1 MRELSKDQNPKKS
14 VDIIWQILYNKTV
27 FCKKESSKTT
37 TDKIKRGTKL
47 KKKIKRKKLRDVY
60 KMKISKRKIGIL
72 FIFVIIILVESISFA
87 TYQTMLGETEKIEVE
102 RGEVILTQE
111 EEETL
116 KLVNEYRKQN
126 GLEELQPL
134 FKLQE
139 VSKIKAKDLVEN
151 EYFSHTSEKLGTPF
165 EMLEQNGIDYAT
177 AGENLAGNITPEKAA
192 EAWIHSPSHKENILD
207 EKFNYTGICVMESP
221 IYGKVFVQLFMGVEE
236 NG

>member
-1 MRELSKDQNPKKS
+1 
-14 VDIIWQILYNKTV
+14 
-27 FCKKESSKTT
+27 
-37 TDKIKRGTKL
+37 
-47 KKKIKRKKLRDVY
+47 
-60 KMKISKRKIGIL
+60 MKISKRRIGIL

-165 EMLEQNGIDYAT
+165 EMLKANEVDYDI
-177 AGENLAGNITPEKAA
+177 AGENLAGNMTSKKAV
-192 EAWIHSPSHKENILD
+192 ESWINSKTHRENILE
-207 EKFNYTGICVMESP
+207 EKFNYTGVCVIESP
-221 IYGKVFVQLFMGVEE
+221 VYGKIFVQLFIGIEE
-236 NG
+236 